1 MEREINEHTG
11 TGVVTFQQRGRRNA
25 IPVGEA
31 GSGARGTGAGGEGGW
46 VSVFLSLHRCW
57 GHIVQQEG
65 EMMREYEVRGL
76 ARGAGR

>member
-1 MEREINEHTG
+1 MQSLWER
-11 TGVVTFQQRGRRNA
+11 QA
-25 IPVGEA
+25 VGPE
-31 GSGARGTGAGGEGGW
+31 GLEQVGKEGGYQC
-46 VSVFLSLHRCW
+46 FLSLHRCW

>member
-31 GSGARGTGAGGEGGW
+31 VGPEGLELVGEEGGDQC
-46 VSVFLSLHRCW
+46 FPSLHLCW
-57 GHIVQQEG
+57 GHIVGQEG
-65 EMMREYEVRGL
+65 EMMGEYEVRGL